1 MDLIHSATTRE
12 RNQKIL
18 ALKCGVSAIALSAML
33 IGAPALAQTQAKPDS
48 DTQVVDEVVVTS
60 IRQSLKSSQQL
71 KQSSEIIGDSIT
83 AEDIGALPDRSVTEA
98 LQRIPGVAI
107 NRFAAGVDPDHFSA
121 EGSGVVVRGLNFVR
135 SELNGRDTF
144 SANNGRAL
152 SFADVPSEL
161 MGGVDVYK
169 SPSADMIEGGIS
181 GTVNLRTRLP
191 FDSKKR
197 LISLSAESSYGDF
210 VKRWAP
216 TFSALYSDQWDTEA
230 GTFGLLLSAVDSKL
244 YTRSDGTQVSNFG
257 CRTNFTAAQT
267 ANPAAVDCPNTT
279 AKGVWFPRGAAFRST
294 ETERER
300 KGYAAAGQWRSNDD
314 TMLATF
320 QYLRSESTQSWTEHA
335 MEIATDNV
343 TANGDSR
350 PIDGTTFG
358 VDSNGIF
365 TNGII
370 TGPQGW
376 RDDQN
381 SADPRVPSFGLQ
393 SNNIDRNVEQTY
405 LTSDYG
411 FNFKWT
417 PSDRVGVAFD
427 YQHVDS
433 TVDNLDVGIWASSFQ
448 NLNLKL
454 NGSDLPEFSFVP
466 IPPAAGA
473 TPGSICQQFNA
484 NCTSYYRGTHDNYQD
499 PHNSFWRSAM
509 DHIEQSEGK
518 EDAAKIDIDYRFADD
533 NSWFDSARVGVRWAE
548 RDQTTRFSTYNW
560 GVLSEIWG
568 GGGPVWLDDPIN
580 GNPATAGGANSV
592 AQTELYPFTDFMRG
606 QVPAPTGLQ
615 ARPFYAG
622 NTAQNYA
629 AMSAFALSV
638 GDEWRARNGANG
650 CQQNWVP
657 LAQRCGVV
665 AGTPFLPG
673 EINPIDEKTQ
683 SAYGMLRFKHEFDGD
698 IAVSGNIGLRY
709 TSTKR
714 EASGYLSFPGANPPS
729 EASCQ
734 KSIDDYNALPNPK
747 PVFMPTDF
755 CSLPATTRAA
765 TRLFSNGATT
775 PTVAHAKFDYWLP
788 SVNVKIALPNKVQ
801 LRFAASKTITPPD
814 VGLTR
819 NYYNVGLDLTD
830 NGISNPV
837 TATSASGN
845 LTVGNPYLKPTQSFN
860 LDGSA
865 EWYFAPV
872 GSLTFAAFYK
882 ELKDVATN
890 STVRLPF
897 TNNGATFD
905 VAITTPGN
913 SDQTAKV
920 KGFEIGYQQFYDFLP
935 KPFDGFGINAN
946 YTYIDSKGVPQS
958 TLSATDPDVAAGKVS
973 TVDTSLLPLQGL
985 SKNNVNFAAIYEKN
999 KISARLAYNWRS
1011 DFLLTVRDVI
1021 VPYAPIMNEAT
1032 GQLDG
1037 SLFYTVNPKVK
1048 IGVQGVNL
1056 TNEVTKTTQ
1065 VLNNQLLKAGRSWF
1079 MNDRRY
1085 TFVVRASF

>member
-1 MDLIHSATTRE
+1 MKMDHVQGASVRARSISNSR
-12 RNQKIL
+12 
-18 ALKCGVSAIALSAML
+18 LKYGVSALALGAML
-33 IGAPALAQTQAKPDS
+33 IGAPALAQTKPAD
-48 DTQVVDEVVVTS
+48 DAQTVDEVVVTS

-161 MGGVDVYK
+161 MGGVDVFK

-191 FDSKKR
+191 FDSSKR
-197 LISLSAESSYGDF
+197 LLSLSAEASYGDF
-210 VKRWAP
+210 VKKWAP
-216 TFSALYSDQWDTEA
+216 TYSALYSDQWDTEA

-244 YTRSDGTQVSNFG
+244 WTRSDGTQVSNFG
-257 CRTNFTAAQT
+257 CRTGFTSAQT
-267 ANPAAVDCPNTT
+267 ANPQAVNCPQGG
-279 AKGVWFPRGAAFRST
+279 KGVWFPRGAAFRST

-300 KGYAAAGQWRSNDD
+300 IGYAAAGQWRSNDD

-320 QYLRSESTQSWTEHA
+320 QYLRSESQQSWTEHA

-343 TANGDSR
+343 QAAGDSR

-381 SADPRVPSFGLQ
+381 SADPRTPSFGLQ
-393 SNNIDRNVEQTY
+393 SNNIARSVEQKY
-405 LTSDYG
+405 VTSDYG

-417 PSDRVGVAFD
+417 PNDRVGVAFD
-427 YQHVDS
+427 FQHVDS
-433 TVDNLDVGIWASSFQ
+433 TVDNLDVGIWASTFQ
-448 NLNLKL
+448 NLDLKL
-454 NGSDLPEFSFVP
+454 NGSDMPVFTF
-466 IPPAAGA
+466 IPPASGA
-473 TPGSICQQFNA
+473 SIPQCSPPSGSCSTYF
-484 NCTSYYRGTHDNYQD
+484 RGTHTSFQD
-499 PHNSFWRSAM
+499 PYNSFWRSAM

-518 EDAAKIDIDYRFADD
+518 EDAAKIDVDYRFADD
-533 NSWFDSARVGVRWAE
+533 SSWLESARVGVRWAE

-568 GGGPVWLDDPIN
+568 GGGPVWFSDPVN
-580 GNPATAGGANSV
+580 GNPTTAGGETSV
-592 AQTELYPFTDFMRG
+592 SHTELYPFTDFMRG
-606 QVPAPTGLQ
+606 KVPAPTGLD
-615 ARPFYAG
+615 ARPFYMGNGATDYAG
-622 NTAQNYA
+622 L
-629 AMSAFALSV
+629 SAFALNV

-673 EINPIDEKTQ
+673 EINPINEKTQ

-698 IAVSGNIGLRY
+698 VVVSGNVGLRY
-709 TSTKR
+709 TKTKR
-714 EASGYLSFPGANPPS
+714 EASGFLSFPGANPPS
-729 EASCQ
+729 DASCQ
-734 KSIDDYNALPNPK
+734 KAVDDYNALPSPK
-747 PVFMPTDF
+747 PAFTPTDF
-755 CSLPATTRAA
+755 CALPTATRAA

-775 PTVAHAKFDYWLP
+775 PTVAHATFEYWLP
-788 SVNVKIALPNKVQ
+788 SVNVKVALPNKVQ

-819 NYYNVGLDLTD
+819 NYYNVGLDLSDT
-830 NGISNPV
+830 GISNPV
-837 TATSASGN
+837 TANSVSGN
-845 LTVGNPYLKPTQSFN
+845 LTVGNPYLKPTQAFN
-860 LDGSA
+860 LDASA

-872 GSLTFAAFYK
+872 GSVTFAAFYK

-890 STVRLPF
+890 STVRMPF

-913 SDQTAKV
+913 SDQKAKV

-935 KPFDGFGINAN
+935 KPLDGFGINAN

-958 TLSATDPDVAAGKVS
+958 TLSATDPDVAAGRVS

-985 SKNNVNFAAIYEKN
+985 SKHNVNFAGIYEKGP
-999 KISARLAYNWRS
+999 ISARLAYSWRS

-1021 VPYAPIMNEAT
+1021 VPYAPIMNEAS

-1037 SLFYTVNPKVK
+1037 SLFYTINPKVK

-1056 TNEVTKTTQ
+1056 TNEVIKTTQ
-1065 VLNNQLLKAGRSWF
+1065 VLNNDLLKAGRSWF
-1079 MNDRRY
+1079 MSDRRY
-1085 TFVVRASF
+1085 TFVLRASF

>member
-1 MDLIHSATTRE
+1 MDIVQRAPMRARKLRSTLRY
-12 RNQKIL
+12 
-18 ALKCGVSAIALSAML
+18 GVSTMALGAVLIAGSAW
-33 IGAPALAQTQAKPDS
+33 AQAQPADDAT
-48 DTQVVDEVVVTS
+48 VDEVVVTS
-60 IRQSLKSSQQL
+60 IRQSLKSSQQI

-98 LQRIPGVAI
+98 LQRIPGVSI
-107 NRFAAGVDPDHFSA
+107 NRFAAGVDPDHFSS

-161 MGGVDVYK
+161 MGGVDVFK

-191 FDSKKR
+191 FDSNKR
-197 LISLSAESSYGDF
+197 LLSLSTETSYGDF

-216 TFSALYSDQWDTEA
+216 TYSLLYSDRWDTSIGEV
-230 GTFGLLLSAVDSKL
+230 GLLLSAVDSRL
-244 YTRSDGTQVSNFG
+244 YTRADGTQASNFG
-257 CRTNFTAAQT
+257 CRTGFTTAQT
-267 ANPAAVDCPNTT
+267 ANPQAVTCPQGG
-279 AKGVWFPRGAAFRST
+279 KGVWFPRGAAFRST

-300 KGYAAAGQWRSNDD
+300 IGYAAAGQWRSNDG
-314 TMLATF
+314 TMLASL
-320 QYLRSESTQSWTEHA
+320 QYLRSESKQNWTEHA

-343 TANGDSR
+343 QAAGDSR

-358 VDSNGIF
+358 VDSSGIF
-365 TNGII
+365 TNGVI

-381 SADPRVPSFGLQ
+381 SPTDPRTPGNGLQ
-393 SNNIDRNVEQTY
+393 SNNIRRDQQQNY
-405 LTSDYG
+405 LTTDYG

-417 PSDRVGVAFD
+417 PNDRIRATFD

-433 TVDNLDVGIWASSFQ
+433 SVDVLDAGIWASTFQ
-448 NLNLKL
+448 NLDMKL
-454 NGSDLPEFSFVP
+454 NGSDMPVFSFLP
-466 IPPAAGA
+466 PASGAAIPPCS
-473 TPGSICQQFNA
+473 PPSGSCSTYFTGSHA
-484 NCTSYYRGTHDNYQD
+484 NFSD
-499 PHNSFWRSAM
+499 PYNSFWRSAM

-518 EDAAKIDIDYRFADD
+518 EDAARIDVDYSFGDD
-533 NSWFDSARVGVRWAE
+533 SWIESARVGVRWAE

-568 GGGPVWLDDPIN
+568 GGGPVWFDDPVN
-580 GNPATAGGANSV
+580 GSPTTPGGASTA

-615 ARPFYAG
+615 ARPFYG
-622 NTAQNYA
+622 SNIVENYA
-629 AMSAFALSV
+629 QYAAFGLKV

-657 LAQRCGVV
+657 LAMRCNVIP
-665 AGTPFLPG
+665 GTPFLPQ
-673 EINPIDEKTQ
+673 EVNPINETTK
-683 SAYGMLRFKHEFDGD
+683 SAYGMVRFRHAFDGD
-698 IAVSGNIGLRY
+698 IRVTGNIGLRY
-709 TSTKR
+709 TRTTR
-714 EASGYLSFPGANPPS
+714 EASGFQSFPNSNFSTDAECANIP
-729 EASCQ
+729 AGQ
-734 KSIDDYNALPNPK
+734 T
-747 PVFMPTDF
+747 PTPF
-755 CSLPATTRAA
+755 CTLTPAVRAQA
-765 TRLFSNGATT
+765 RLWANGAVNPNT
-775 PTVAHAKFDYWLP
+775 AHAKFEYWLP
-788 SVNVKIALPNKVQ
+788 SLNIKVALPHALQ
-801 LRFAASKTITPPD
+801 LRFGASKTITPPD
-814 VGLTR
+814 IGLTR
-819 NYYNVGLDLTD
+819 NYYNLALNTNAD
-830 NGISNPV
+830 GISGGVP
-837 TATSASGN
+837 SGTV
-845 LTVGNPYLKPTQSFN
+845 TVGNPFLKPTQSTN
-860 LDGSA
+860 IDASA

-872 GSLTFAAFYK
+872 GSLTMAVFYK

-890 STVRLPF
+890 SIARLPF

-905 VAITTPGN
+905 VVVALPGN
-913 SDQTAKV
+913 ADQKAKV
-920 KGFEIGYQQFYDFLP
+920 KGFEIAYQQFYDFLP

-946 YTYIDSKGVPQS
+946 YSYIDSKGVPQS
-958 TLSATDPDVAAGKVS
+958 TLSATDPDVAAGRVS

-985 SKNNVNFAAIYEKN
+985 SKHNLNVAGIYEKN

-1021 VPYAPIMNEAT
+1021 VPFAPIMNEST

-1037 SLFYTVNPKVK
+1037 SIFYSVNPKVK
-1048 IGVQGVNL
+1048 VGVQGVNL
-1056 TNEVTKTTQ
+1056 LNEITKTTQ
-1065 VLNNQLLKAGRSWF
+1065 VLNNDLLKAGRSWF

>member
-1 MDLIHSATTRE
+1 MNDAQIAPARRRDISRKSL
-12 RNQKIL
+12 NL
-18 ALKCGVSAIALSAML
+18 GVSAIAL
-33 IGAPALAQTQAKPDS
+33 GAALLATPALAQTTNAKPEADAV
-48 DTQVVDEVVVTS
+48 TEVVVTS
-60 IRQSLKSSQQL
+60 IRQSLKNSQQL

-107 NRFAAGVDPDHFSA
+107 NRFAAGVDPDHFSS

-161 MGGVDVYK
+161 MGGVDVFK

-197 LISLSAESSYGDF
+197 LLSLSTEASYGDMA
-210 VKRWAP
+210 KRWAP
-216 TFSALYSDQWDTEA
+216 TYSALYSDRWDTSVGE
-230 GTFGLLLSAVDSKL
+230 FGLLLSAVDSHL
-244 YTRSDGTQVSNFG
+244 YTRADGTQVSNFG
-257 CRTNFTAAQT
+257 CRTNFTSAQT
-267 ANPAAVDCPNTT
+267 ANPQAVTCPQGGQ
-279 AKGVWFPRGAAFRST
+279 GVWFPRGAAFRST
-294 ETERER
+294 STERDR
-300 KGYAAAGQWRSNDD
+300 KGYAAAGQWRSTDD

-320 QYLRSESTQSWTEHA
+320 QYLRSESKSSWTEHA

-343 TANGDSR
+343 QSAGDSR

-358 VDSNGIF
+358 VDSSGVF

-381 SADPRVPSFGLQ
+381 SADPRTPSFGLQ
-393 SNNIDRNVEQTY
+393 SNNIRRDVQQKY
-405 LTSDYG
+405 VTSDYG

-417 PSDRVGVAFD
+417 PNDRWGVVVD

-448 NLNLKL
+448 NLDIKL
-454 NGSDLPEFSFVP
+454 NGSDMPEFTF
-466 IPPAAGA
+466 IPPASGA
-473 TPGSICQQFNA
+473 SIPQCSPPSGSCS
-484 NCTSYYRGTHDNYQD
+484 TYYRGPYANFSD

-509 DHIEQSEGK
+509 DHIEQSEGQ

-533 NSWFDSARVGVRWAE
+533 SWLDSARVGVRWAE

-568 GGGPVWLDDPIN
+568 GGGPVWFDDAIN
-580 GNPATAGGANSV
+580 GSPTTSGGATSA
-592 AQTELYPFTDFMRG
+592 AQTELYPFTGFMRG
-606 QVPAPTGLQ
+606 QVPVPTGLE
-615 ARPFYAG
+615 ARPFYSG
-622 NTAQNYA
+622 NAAQDYA

-638 GDEWRARNGANG
+638 GDEWRARNGSNN
-650 CQQNWVP
+650 CPQNWVP

-673 EINPIDEKTQ
+673 EINPIDEKTK
-683 SAYGMLRFKHEFDGD
+683 SAYGMLRFKHDFEGD
-698 IAVSGNIGLRY
+698 IRLTGNIGLRY
-709 TSTKR
+709 TKTTR
-714 EASGYLSFPGANPPS
+714 EASGYLVFPNASPPDD
-729 EASCQ
+729 ASCL
-734 KSIDDYNALPNPK
+734 KAFTDYQALPDPK
-747 PVFMPTDF
+747 PPFTPSDF
-755 CSLPATTRAA
+755 CALPAQTRAA
-765 TRLFSNGATT
+765 ARLFANGSTT
-775 PTVAHAKFDYWLP
+775 ANTANAKFEYWLP
-788 SVNVKIALPNKVQ
+788 SFNLKVALPNAVQ
-801 LRFAASKTITPPD
+801 LRFGVSKTITPPD
-814 VGLTR
+814 IGLTR
-819 NYYNVGLDLTD
+819 NYYDVKLDTTD
-830 NGISNPV
+830 AGISNPV
-837 TATSASGN
+837 TADSLSGN
-845 LTVGNPYLKPTQSFN
+845 VTVGNPYLKPTQAFN
-860 LDGSA
+860 VDGSV

-872 GSLTFAAFYK
+872 GSLTFALFYK

-890 STVRLPF
+890 TTARIPF
-897 TNNGATFD
+897 TNNGATFN
-905 VAITTPGN
+905 VVVTTPGN
-913 SDQTAKV
+913 SDVKAKV

-946 YTYIDSKGVPQS
+946 YSFIDSKGVPQS
-958 TLSATDPDVAAGKVS
+958 TLSATDPDVAAGRVS
-973 TVDTSLLPLQGL
+973 TVNTGLLPLQGL
-985 SKNNVNFAAIYEKN
+985 SKHNLNVAAIYEKGRV
-999 KISARLAYNWRS
+999 SARLAYNWRS

-1037 SLFYTVNPKVK
+1037 SLFYTINPKVK

-1056 TNEVTKTTQ
+1056 LNEITKTTQ
-1065 VLNNQLLKAGRSWF
+1065 VLNDDLLKTGRSWF

>member
-1 MDLIHSATTRE
+1 MDYVQGARARARSISNSR
-12 RNQKIL
+12 
-18 ALKCGVSAIALSAML
+18 LKYGVSALALGAML
-33 IGAPALAQTQAKPDS
+33 IGAPALAQTKPAEEAQ
-48 DTQVVDEVVVTS
+48 TVDEVIVTS

-98 LQRIPGVAI
+98 LQRIPGVTI

-161 MGGVDVYK
+161 MGGVDVFK

-191 FDSKKR
+191 FDSTKR
-197 LISLSAESSYGDF
+197 LLSLSAEASYGDF
-210 VKRWAP
+210 AKKWAP
-216 TFSALYSDQWDTEA
+216 TYSALYSDQWDTEA

-257 CRTNFTAAQT
+257 CRTDFNSTQT
-267 ANPAAVDCPNTT
+267 ANPQAVSCPQGG
-279 AKGVWFPRGAAFRST
+279 KGVWFPRGAAFRST

-300 KGYAAAGQWRSNDD
+300 KGYAGAGQWRSNDD

-343 TANGDSR
+343 QAAGDSR

-358 VDSNGIF
+358 VDSNGVF

-393 SNNIDRNVEQTY
+393 SNNIARSVEQKY
-405 LTSDYG
+405 VTSDYG

-417 PSDRVGVAFD
+417 PTDRIGVAFD

-433 TVDNLDVGIWASSFQ
+433 TVDNLDVGIWASTFQ
-448 NLNLKL
+448 NLDLKL
-454 NGSDLPEFSFVP
+454 NGSDMPVFSF
-466 IPPAAGA
+466 IPPASGASIPACSPPSGSCSTYFAG
-473 TPGSICQQFNA
+473 SHNSF
-484 NCTSYYRGTHDNYQD
+484 QD

-518 EDAAKIDIDYRFADD
+518 EDAAKIDVDYRFADD
-533 NSWFDSARVGVRWAE
+533 SSWLDSARVGVRWSE

-568 GGGPVWLDDPIN
+568 GGGPVWFDDQVN
-580 GNPATAGGANSV
+580 GNPATAGGETSV
-592 AQTELYPFTDFMRG
+592 SHTELYPFTDFMRG
-606 QVPAPTGLQ
+606 QVPAPTGLD
-615 ARPFYAG
+615 ARPFYLG
-622 NTAQNYA
+622 NTAKDYA
-629 AMSAFALSV
+629 GLAAFALNV
-638 GDEWRARNGANG
+638 GDEWRARVPAGST
-650 CQQNWVP
+650 CPQNWVP
-657 LAQRCGVV
+657 LAQRCNTV
-665 AGTPFLPG
+665 AGTPFLPS
-673 EINPIDEKTQ
+673 EINPINEKTK
-683 SAYGMLRFKHEFDGD
+683 SAYAMLRFKHEFDGD
-698 IAVSGNIGLRY
+698 VKVTGNVGLRY
-709 TSTKR
+709 TSTTR
-714 EASGYLSFPGANPPS
+714 DATGFLAFPNAVQATD
-729 EASCQ
+729 ASCQ
-734 KSIDDYNALPNPK
+734 KQIDDYNALTPPQ
-747 PVFMPTDF
+747 PPFVPSAF
-755 CSLPATTRAA
+755 CGLSPTTRQAVRNF
-765 TRLFSNGATT
+765 TNGATL
-775 PTVAHAKFDYWLP
+775 PQSAHAKFEYWLP
-788 SVNVKIALPNKVQ
+788 SVNVKVGLSDGWQ
-801 LRFAASKTITPPD
+801 LRFAASKTITPPEM
-814 VGLTR
+814 GLTR
-819 NYYNVGLDLTD
+819 NYYDVKLDTNATGIINGQVG
-830 NGISNPV
+830 
-837 TATSASGN
+837 GN
-845 LTVGNPYLKPTQSFN
+845 TTVGNPYLKPTQSIN
-860 LDGSA
+860 IDGSA

-872 GSLTFAAFYK
+872 GSVTLALFWK
-882 ELKDVATN
+882 ELTDVATN
-890 STVRLPF
+890 TTARIPF
-897 TNNGATFD
+897 TNAGSTFN
-905 VAITTPGN
+905 VLVTTPGN
-913 SDQTAKV
+913 SDVKAHV
-920 KGFEIGYQQFYDFLP
+920 KGFELAYQQFYDFLP

-958 TLSATDPDVAAGKVS
+958 TLSATDPDVGAGRVS

-985 SKNNVNFAAIYEKN
+985 SKHNVNFAGIYEKGP
-999 KISARLAYNWRS
+999 ISARLAYSWRS

-1037 SLFYTVNPKVK
+1037 SIFYTINPKVK

-1056 TNEVTKTTQ
+1056 TNEVIKTTQ
-1065 VLNNQLLKAGRSWF
+1065 VLNNDLLKAGRSWF
-1079 MNDRRY
+1079 MSDRRY
-1085 TFVVRASF
+1085 TFVLRASF

>member
-1 MDLIHSATTRE
+1 MHLIHSATTRDQ
-12 RNQKIL
+12 NQKIL
-18 ALKCGVSAIALSAML
+18 ALKYGVSAIALSAML
-33 IGAPALAQTQAKPDS
+33 IGAPALAQTQTQAKPAS
-48 DTQVVDEVVVTS
+48 DAQIVDEVVVTS
-60 IRQSLKSSQQL
+60 IRKSLQSSQQL

-83 AEDIGALPDRSVTEA
+83 SEDIGALPDRSVTEA

-107 NRFAAGVDPDHFSA
+107 SRFAAGVDPDHFSA

-161 MGGVDVYK
+161 MGGVDVFK

-191 FDSKKR
+191 FDSSKR
-197 LISLSAESSYGDF
+197 LLSVSAEESYGDF
-210 VKRWAP
+210 VKKWAP

-244 YTRSDGTQVSNFG
+244 STRSDGTQVSNFG
-257 CRTNFTAAQT
+257 CRTGFTSAQT
-267 ANPAAVDCPNTT
+267 ANPQAATCPGGG
-279 AKGVWFPRGAAFRST
+279 KGVWFPRGAAFRST
-294 ETERER
+294 ETKRER
-300 KGYAAAGQWRSNDD
+300 TGYAAAGQWRSNDD

-335 MEIATDNV
+335 IEIATDNV
-343 TANGDSR
+343 TSNGDSR

-358 VDSNGIF
+358 VDSNGVF
-365 TNGII
+365 TNGVI

-376 RDDQN
+376 RDDQF

-393 SNNIDRNVEQTY
+393 SNNVNRNVEQTY

-417 PSDRVGVAFD
+417 PNDRLGVAFD

-433 TVDNLDVGIWASSFQ
+433 TVDNLDVGIWGSSFQ

-454 NGSDLPEFSFVP
+454 NGSDLPEFTF
-466 IPPAAGA
+466 IPPASGA
-473 TPGSICQQFNA
+473 SIPPCSPPSGTCSTYFNA
-484 NCTSYYRGTHDNYQD
+484 PNDNFQS

-518 EDAAKIDIDYRFADD
+518 EDAAKIDVDYRFAE
-533 NSWFDSARVGVRWAE
+533 NSWLESARVGVRWAE

-568 GGGPVWLDDPIN
+568 GGGPVWFDDQIN
-580 GNPATAGGANSV
+580 GSPTTPGGSTSA
-592 AQTELYPFTDFMRG
+592 AQTTLYPFTDFMRG
-606 QVPAPTGLQ
+606 QVPVPTGLQ
-615 ARPFYAG
+615 ARPFYNG
-622 NTAQNYA
+622 NSAKDYA
-629 AMSAFALSV
+629 AMTAFALSV
-638 GDEWRARNGANG
+638 GDEWRARNGGNG
-650 CQQNWVP
+650 CPQNWVP

-673 EINPIDEKTQ
+673 EINPINEKTQ
-683 SAYGMLRFKHEFDGD
+683 SAYGMLRFRHEFDGD
-698 IAVSGNIGLRY
+698 IGVSGNIGLRY
-709 TSTKR
+709 TKTKR
-714 EASGYLSFPGANPPS
+714 EASGFLSFPASNPPS
-729 EASCQ
+729 DQSCLD
-734 KSIDDYNALPNPK
+734 SLARYNAQPNPK
-747 PVFMPTDF
+747 PAFAPTDF

-775 PTVAHAKFDYWLP
+775 PTVARATFEHWLP
-788 SVNVKIALPNKVQ
+788 SVNVKVALPNKVQ

-814 VGLTR
+814 IGLTR
-819 NYYNVGLDLTD
+819 NYYNVGLDLSDT
-830 NGISNPV
+830 GIAGPPL
-837 TATSASGN
+837 TATSVSGN
-845 LTVGNPYLKPTQSFN
+845 LTVGNPYLKPTKSFN
-860 LDGSA
+860 LDGA
-865 EWYFAPV
+865 VEWYFAPV

-890 STVRLPF
+890 STARIPF

-958 TLSATDPDVAAGKVS
+958 TLSATDPDVAAGRVS

-985 SKNNVNFAAIYEKN
+985 SKHNVNFAGIYEKGP
-999 KISARLAYNWRS
+999 ISARLAYNWRS